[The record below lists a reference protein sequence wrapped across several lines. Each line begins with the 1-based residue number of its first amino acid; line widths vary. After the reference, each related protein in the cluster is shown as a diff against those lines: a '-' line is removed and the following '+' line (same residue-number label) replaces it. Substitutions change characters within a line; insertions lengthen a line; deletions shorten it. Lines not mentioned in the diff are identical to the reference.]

1 MYEDLTAKQ
10 KSVLEYMKK
19 VVLDK
24 GYPPSVRE
32 ICTAVDLRSTSTV
45 HNHLQNLEKKGYI
58 RRDPTK
64 PRAVEIF
71 DVPFQEQ
78 LFKKPMIQVPILGSV
93 TAGEPMLAIENVE
106 DFFPLPISFVE
117 TDEEVFMLTIQGTS
131 MIDAGIYDGDYVLVK
146 KQNTADNGDIVV
158 ALLED
163 EATVKRFYKENGHF
177 RLQPENSSMQPIIVD
192 QVAVLGRVIG
202 LIRRF

>member
-10 KSVLEYMKK
+10 RSILRYMKE
-19 VVLDK
+19 VVMDK

-32 ICTAVDLRSTSTV
+32 IGSAVGLRSTSTV
-45 HNHLQNLEKKGYI
+45 HNHLTNLERKGYI

-71 DVPFQEQ
+71 DIPFHEQ
-78 LFKKPMIQVPILGSV
+78 SFKKHTIQVPIIGNV
-93 TAGEPMLAIENVE
+93 TAGAPILAFENVE
-106 DFFPLPISFVE
+106 DTFPLPLSFIE
-117 TDEEVFMLTIQGTS
+117 TEEDVFMLTIQGSS
-131 MIDAGIYDGDYVLVK
+131 MIDAGILDGDYVVVK
-146 KQNTADNGDIVV
+146 KQNTAVNGDIVV

-163 EATVKRFYKENGHF
+163 EATVKRFFKEENHF
-177 RLQPENSSMQPIIVD
+177 RLQPENTSMEPLIVED
-192 QVAVLGRVIG
+192 AAILGKVIG

>member
-1 MYEDLTAKQ
+1 LYEDLTAKQ

-71 DVPFQEQ
+71 DIPFQEQ

-93 TAGEPMLAIENVE
+93 TAGEPMLAIENVD

-177 RLQPENSSMQPIIVD
+177 RLQPENSTMEPIIVD
-192 QVAVLGRVIG
+192 EVAVLGRVIG

>member
-1 MYEDLTAKQ
+1 LYEDLTAKQ

-45 HNHLQNLEKKGYI
+45 HNHLLNLEKKGYI

-71 DVPFQEQ
+71 DIPFQEQ

-177 RLQPENSSMQPIIVD
+177 RLQPENSTMEPIIVD
-192 QVAVLGRVIG
+192 EVAVLGRVIG

>member
-1 MYEDLTAKQ
+1 LYEDLTAKQ

-177 RLQPENSSMQPIIVD
+177 RLQPENSTMEPIIVD
-192 QVAVLGRVIG
+192 EVAVLGRVIG

>member
-45 HNHLQNLEKKGYI
+45 HNHLLNLEKKGYI

-71 DVPFQEQ
+71 DIPFQEQ

-117 TDEEVFMLTIQGTS
+117 TNEEVFMLTIQGTS

-177 RLQPENSSMQPIIVD
+177 RLQPENSTMQPIIVD
-192 QVAVLGRVIG
+192 EVAVLGRVIG